1 MRMAYVTR
9 THRGHGSGINQS
21 NVELYTVYTAQCTLH
36 SEHCTV
42 GMHIDDESLRSQ

>member
-21 NVELYTVYTAQCTLH
+21 NVKLYTVYSVQCTLY

-42 GMHIDDESLRSQ
+42 GTYIDDEPLRSQ